1 MHVSEPEIWVL
12 EHSPL
17 PITRA
22 LQGKVSSYYALRR
35 EGFTPQKVRASRITA
50 LSSQLCEFTHMKSLS
65 QKHRVPLWPSW
76 ELVPAF
82 PGSAHTI
89 GTISFLLPALPPPPT
104 PISTP
109 LFFIFLCDHPRPRS

>member
-82 PGSAHTI
+82 PGSAAASYNRDH
-89 GTISFLLPALPPPPT
+89 FLPPSCTAPT
-104 PISTP
+104 PHPNLHST
-109 LFFIFLCDHPRPRS
+109 LLYLSL